1 MLFASRRPCDTRH
14 SGQVHTRV
22 IAAFWCYLSRLSFRD
37 FDSPMLRQKLGE
49 TPHIIDQARFHRGR
63 DPQRLVDANEV
74 VPRHEDGDGGL
85 KALLMEG
92 TRLGGGERL
101 SFVNMRTGQDTGIRR
116 FTLSEWI
123 AQSTS
128 RIETEPLS
136 PANLA
141 AGEDFH

>member
-1 MLFASRRPCDTRH
+1 MI
-14 SGQVHTRV
+14 G
-22 IAAFWCYLSRLSFRD
+22 
-37 FDSPMLRQKLGE
+37 
-49 TPHIIDQARFHRGR
+49 QARFHRGR